1 MNGSDER
8 ESDGAHQRES
18 EQRPCEQVRE
28 SEPKGSSY
36 EKVDTNSLAALL
48 ELHR

>member
-1 MNGSDER
+1 MHASTVAINYGNRMSTK
-8 ESDGAHQRES
+8 G
-18 EQRPCEQVRE
+18 
-28 SEPKGSSY
+28 GSSY

>member
-1 MNGSDER
+1 MGANTGIKPTR
-8 ESDGAHQRES
+8 EAG
-18 EQRPCEQVRE
+18 
-28 SEPKGSSY
+28 GSSY